1 MVRRRAGRILGR
13 SCLYN
18 QPTGGELVGPIC
30 KIVLLNTSAI
40 DDAWPT
46 LDQSEPRPRP
56 AWAVEAEDET
66 PERVHARV
74 SSTVYHD
81 PRTRYTV
88 LRVFPKGTAEIA
100 TWVGRT
106 TGVEDG
112 ADVTASGEWAMHPV
126 HGKQFAF
133 RNLVV
138 QQPSTVEGITRRLE
152 KYPGLGKDKA
162 AKIVNR
168 FGTDTLKLLDSQ
180 PSRLL
185 EVPGIGK
192 KTLETVLSHHQQ
204 RTGPVAEVEN
214 LLIEL
219 DIPAYLAGTIVQ
231 CYRDRAINMIR
242 EHPYRLAKDV
252 RGVGFL
258 TADRIARALGVS
270 LESDDRIDA
279 GLLYTLER
287 AENDGH
293 CALPL
298 DRLVH
303 NTSRLLELPG
313 PRIREGVERLIAAG
327 DLEFEQRD
335 EQAMGLVFPRRHVS
349 AEQAVA
355 RMLVDLAVTHRHTW
369 KMVKLPSELSPG
381 QVAAVHAV
389 AKSGFTV
396 LTGGPGTGKSTV
408 TRQVIEL
415 AVENGEELLL
425 AAPTGRAAKRL
436 AEATGKKATTIHRLL
451 EIQGNGMGFSYNE
464 TNPLPQGLLIID
476 EASMLDL
483 SLAHALFSALT
494 PEHRLLL
501 VGDID
506 QLPSVG
512 PGNVL
517 RDIIEIAD
525 QPGSVIP
532 VVRLNQIFR
541 QAEGSSIVRNA
552 HRILAG
558 EVLQS
563 DPAGDTPGQFYVI
576 TARDAQRAHDLVMRV
591 AAVRAPEAYNLDPQ
605 QDVQILCPMHK
616 GRAGTFAF
624 NRALQAQYTAGQPE
638 IELPAIGRHEPRLFR
653 LGDRVMQTRNDHERG
668 VFNGDVGVVVAVDP
682 DNNTLVVDVEGTPI
696 AYDPK
701 QLGAL
706 SLAYA
711 VSIHKSQ
718 GSEFPAVVVP
728 ILAEHH
734 VMLRRN
740 LLYTA
745 VTRAKKL
752 CVVVGDPRAVAQA
765 IRRAD
770 ATRRFTG
777 LGGRLQQVLA
787 CALGESQWIDVD

>member
-1 MVRRRAGRILGR
+1 MRVHALLRPAAPAR
-13 SCLYN
+13 SFVC
-18 QPTGGELVGPIC
+18 QQ
-30 KIVLLNTSAI
+30 TSAI
-40 DDAWPT
+40 DESVAGAFICAHDRRCLRSLADA
-46 LDQSEPRPRP
+46 QHPRP
-56 AWAVEAEDET
+56 AWAVAEEEP
-66 PERVHARV
+66 PERIEGRV

-88 LRVFPKGTAEIA
+88 LRVFAKGSAELS
-100 TWVGRT
+100 TWVGRC

-112 ADVTASGEWAMHPV
+112 ADISAAGEWAMHPV

-133 RNLVV
+133 RHLVI
-138 QQPSTVEGITRRLE
+138 QQPSTVEGIQRRLE
-152 KYPGLGKDKA
+152 RYPGLGKDKA
-162 AKIVNR
+162 ARIVKR
-168 FGTDTLKLLDSQ
+168 FGTDALTMLDSQ

-185 EVPGIGK
+185 EVPTIGK
-192 KTLETVLSHHQQ
+192 KTLERVLEHHQS
-204 RTGPVAEVEN
+204 RSGPVAEVEN

-219 DIPAYLAGTIVQ
+219 DVPAYFAGAIVQ
-231 CYRDRAINMIR
+231 CYRDRSVVMVR

-252 RGVGFL
+252 RGIGFL
-258 TADRIARALGVS
+258 TADRIARALGVD
-270 LESDDRIDA
+270 LDSDDRIDA
-279 GLLYTLER
+279 GLLYILER

-298 DRLVH
+298 DRLVQS
-303 NTSRLLELPG
+303 TSRLLELPG
-313 PRIREGVERLIAAG
+313 PRVREGVERLIASG
-327 DLEFEQRD
+327 DLEPEQRD
-335 EQAMGLVFPRRHVS
+335 AHTMVLVFPRRHVS
-349 AEQAVA
+349 AEQSVA
-355 RMLVDLAVTHRHTW
+355 RMLAELATTQRQTW
-369 KMVKLPSELSPG
+369 KMVKLPEELSPG

-389 AKSGFTV
+389 SKSGLTV

-415 AVENGEELLL
+415 AQANGEELLL

-436 AEATGKKATTIHRLL
+436 AEATGQKATTIHRLL
-451 EIQGNGMGFSYNE
+451 EIQGNGMGFSYNAD
-464 TNPLPQGLLIID
+464 NPLPLGMVIID

-517 RDIIEIAD
+517 RDIIEVAE
-525 QPGSVIP
+525 QPDSAIL

-541 QAEGSSIVRNA
+541 QAEGSSIVLNA

-558 EVLQS
+558 SSLQS
-563 DPAGDTPGQFYVI
+563 DPAGEQKGQFYVI
-576 TARDAQRAHDLVMRV
+576 AARDAQRAHDLVMRV
-591 AAVRAPEAYNLDPQ
+591 AAERAPEAYGLDPR

-616 GRAGTFAF
+616 GRAGTIAF
-624 NRALQAQYTAGQPE
+624 NRALQAQYTAGEPE
-638 IELPAIGRHEPRLFR
+638 VELPAIGRGEPRIFR
-653 LGDRVMQTRNDHERG
+653 LGDRVMQTRNDHERS
-668 VFNGDVGVVVAVDP
+668 VFNGDVGVVVSVDP
-682 DNNTLVVDVEGTPI
+682 DDKSLVVEVDGIPVN
-696 AYDPK
+696 YDQK
-701 QLGAL
+701 QLSAL

-718 GSEFPAVVVP
+718 GSEFPAVIVP
-728 ILAEHH
+728 ILTEHH

-765 IRRAD
+765 IRRSD

-777 LGGRLQQVLA
+777 LSRRLQRVLA
-787 CALGESQWIDVD
+787 CTLGSSEWIDVD